1 MSKRILYIHQYFKTP
16 EEGGAIRSYYLAKGL
31 VELGF
36 TVEMLTA
43 HAEKIPT
50 QIKIDGINVHYL
62 PVPYSNEMGFAK
74 RLLSFYRFVRLAK
87 KYIPQ
92 IKGIDLAY
100 ITSTPLTVGYL
111 GLWLKKKKHIPYVF
125 EVRDLW
131 PTAPIEIG
139 VIKGGLFKKYLYR
152 LEKKIY
158 QNAEKVVALSPDMQ
172 EWIEKVV
179 PEQSVHVIPNMADCD
194 FFQLESKDVRLEA
207 FYHSQNKF
215 VITYFG
221 SIGTSNHLE
230 YLLDIASLCQE
241 QELNVAFKIVGKGS
255 RKSHIKL
262 MAYLKQLQNISFIG
276 YLNKEG
282 VKRILNITDA
292 TYVCF
297 ANYPVLG
304 SNSPNKL
311 FDSLAAGKLTL
322 VNTSGWTKHLV
333 EEHRCGFYANPEQP
347 KEFIQQLVPF
357 IENRALL
364 NTYKDN
370 ARAVAEKFYAK
381 KIQIEKLAELLK
393 SIKNSD

>member
-31 VELGF
+31 VEQGF
-36 TVEMLTA
+36 SVEMLTA
-43 HAEKIPT
+43 HSEKIPT
-50 QIKIDGINVHYL
+50 HTQIDGINVHYL
-62 PVPYSNEMGFAK
+62 PVPYSNEMGFVK
-74 RLLSFYRFVRLAK
+74 RLFSFYRFVKLAK

-92 IKGIDLAY
+92 IKDIDLAY

-111 GLWLKKKKHIPYVF
+111 GLWLKNKKNIPYVF

-139 VIKGGLFKKYLYR
+139 VIKGSLFKKYLYR

-158 QNAEKVVALSPDMQ
+158 QNAERIVALSPDMQ
-172 EWIEKVV
+172 KWIEEVAPSQTV
-179 PEQSVHVIPNMADCD
+179 DVIPNMADCA
-194 FFQLESKDVRLEA
+194 FFQQENKDPRLEA
-207 FYHSQNKF
+207 FYHAQNKF

-221 SIGTSNHLE
+221 SIGTTNHLE
-230 YLLDIASLCQE
+230 YLLDIAALCQE
-241 QELNVAFKIVGKGS
+241 QQLNVAFKIVGKGS

-262 MAYLKQLQNISFIG
+262 LSYLKKLHNVSFVG

-297 ANYPVLG
+297 ANFPVLG

-322 VNTSGWTKHLV
+322 VNTTGWTKKLV
-333 EEHRCGFYANPEQP
+333 EDHACGFYAQPENPQ
-347 KEFIQQLVPF
+347 EFVNQLMPF
-357 IENRALL
+357 LDNRELL
-364 NTYKDN
+364 ATYKDN
-370 ARAVAEKFYAK
+370 ARAVAESFYSK
-381 KIQIEKLAELLK
+381 KNQISKLSQVLQQTK
-393 SIKNSD
+393 HIN